1 MARKKATKKNTEK
14 NTAEKTSKNTQ
25 KSTAKKSSGSTGRN
39 SSKSSGRKRKYTPKV
54 KPEPVELQQYWNLPD
69 DAGEH
74 AGSHIEVAEKPEEAP
89 AAVYVPE
96 KPEKP
101 AAVQVPEKPAAVQV
115 PEKPAA
121 SAESGTKVIDIN
133 DYQPVIWVNSEDTP
147 SSSAVVDNNDDT
159 SSGSAVADNN
169 DNTSSSSTLADTID
183 SSMNAEPAAEERRNY
198 DEAAEPAGAEQIAI
212 DFKVD
217 TADARRSR
225 TAARTASAMFFGV
238 LVLMLVMNIVT
249 KDVLYS
255 DQENRVFQQLPKFS
269 VGNYL
274 SGRFESQLDNYVSDQ
289 FAWRNAFIKIKSAAD
304 LTIGQIKANG
314 VFKAKD
320 SYLMEDITYPDESS
334 VAADIKALKKFKK
347 KYKGKKMYFMLVPNA
362 ANILADKLPAGVV
375 THDQNADM
383 DKLFKAVKK
392 MGYEPIDVRDDLAGA
407 SKKQQVYYRT
417 DHHWTTDGAYVAY
430 RKAAEIMKLK
440 SETEYEAKVVKK
452 DFVGTL
458 YSKSGF
464 TNGRKDAI
472 KIYLPKGDK
481 YLNSVIRYK
490 DKKEKTT
497 MYYDMANLDI
507 KDAYTVFG
515 GTNQSL
521 ITISTPTNEDKHLLV
536 VKDSYAN
543 CFIPFLTQ
551 DYRTITIV
559 DPRYYYEN
567 IATVMKAD
575 EIDEVLFLYNANT
588 FFSDNYMR
596 MMLTNR

>member
-14 NTAEKTSKNTQ
+14 ITAENTSKNTQ

-74 AGSHIEVAEKPEEAP
+74 ADSHIEVAEKPEEAP

-96 KPEKP
+96 VPEKQ
-101 AAVQVPEKPAAVQV
+101 AAVHVPEKPAA
-115 PEKPAA
+115 P
-121 SAESGTKVIDIN
+121 AESGTKVIDIN
-133 DYQPVIWVNSEDTP
+133 DYQPVIWVNNED
-147 SSSAVVDNNDDT
+147 
-159 SSGSAVADNN
+159 
-169 DNTSSSSTLADTID
+169 TSSSSAPADTTD
-183 SSMNAEPAAEERRNY
+183 SSMSAEPAAEEKRTF
-198 DEAAEPAGAEQIAI
+198 DEAAEPDGAEQIEI
-212 DFKVD
+212 DLKAE
-217 TADARRSR
+217 TAGSRRARFS
-225 TAARTASAMFFGV
+225 ARIAGAVFFGV
-238 LVLMLVMNIVT
+238 LVLMLVMNTVT

-497 MYYDMANLDI
+497 MYYDMDNLDI

-521 ITISTPTNEDKHLLV
+521 ITISTPTKKNRHLLV

-575 EIDEVLFLYNANT
+575 EIDDVLFLYNANT
-588 FFSDNYMR
+588 FFDDNYMR
-596 MMLTNR
+596 MMLTNK